1 MGKLTFNSENKPVR
15 MVGTIR
21 DITDRKSV
29 EEELRKSRDELQD
42 YFENDISADYV
53 TTPEGKLIDCNKT
66 FLIKIS
72 WIKLMSQITIKTH
85 YPGKN

>member
-1 MGKLTFNSENKPVR
+1 

-53 TTPEGKLIDCNKT
+53 TTPEVNRL
-66 FLIKIS
+66 
-72 WIKLMSQITIKTH
+72 Q
-85 YPGKN
+85 